1 MSAIAEAYCS
11 SSPTIWVRVK
21 SSMMRSAPCP
31 AREGTVSEAR
41 PWLRNPLV
49 FRPVSMA
56 RSCSIGVV
64 ASPTYSSA
72 FAATTSGAFSTAGS
86 RGSRPACREFV
97 GLGLDLRVRV
107 ELVAA
112 PSARPLVST
121 AVPAA
126 GL

>member
-11 SSPTIWVRVK
+11 SSPTICVRVK

-31 AREGTVSEAR
+31 ARDGTVSDAS

-72 FAATTSGAFSTAGS
+72 FAATTSGAFSTAGIARFATGVS
-86 RGSRPACREFV
+86 SSSSVSGSTWTRA
-97 GLGLDLRVRV
+97 
-107 ELVAA
+107 
-112 PSARPLVST
+112 SSS
-121 AVPAA
+121 
-126 GL
+126 